1 MPVKLRLTRKGSKH
15 NPHYRVVAADSR
27 SPRDGRFI
35 EILGHYDPGRFPES
49 VTLNSERIAL
59 WLDKGAVPTPAVK
72 KLMKVKGILS
82 KTPVA
87 STPGGDQNEGV
98 A

>member
-35 EILGHYDPGRFPES
+35 EILGHYDPNRFPAS
-49 VTLNSERIAL
+49 VTLDTERISH
-59 WLDKGAVPTPAVK
+59 WLDKGAIPTPAVK

-82 KTPVA
+82 QNPVTNT
-87 STPGGDQNEGV
+87 SGGDQNEGP